1 MPEALRLSG
10 VDERKLAGV
19 LHRMLDGEEYTPTER
34 KWAAEECLKLLGGYP
49 PRDAEIPVQI
59 VVDLPA
65 PAREAPLAPAE
76 ISSEVQSAVGV

>member
-65 PAREAPLAPAE
+65 PAREAAARSAQDSDPA
-76 ISSEVQSAVGV
+76 QAAAV

>member
-19 LHRMLDGEEYTPTER
+19 LLRMLDGEEYTSTER
-34 KWAAEECLKLLGGYP
+34 KWAAEECLKLLGSYP
-49 PRDAEIPVQI
+49 PRDAEVPVQI

-76 ISSEVQSAVGV
+76 QAPEVQSAVTI